1 MLYFFEYMI
10 YTHFSVI
17 IPFCWPNTHNSP
29 IKSWPTHQFHLE
41 LFSRGAAAAFR
52 AFGRK
57 LPQNS
62 TWSGQ
67 NGLLAKKKK
76 SLFAGTTC
84 KGCRFVKVGWFWDV
98 WFVKGDEGWMIDDF
112 WICPKAPQL
121 GGYIYKQMSGR
132 MIFEWMLTGRSWWVQ
147 PPFGWFCLGWL
158 FSDGCKAWYLKK
170 MFTTLLRAW
179 WGSIHGE
186 FLRPTNCD
194 SWWFIVFSI
203 LNPRYLHPFLAGIFS
218 SWVVV
223 TVYTFPVEP
232 LGATAAKMQIS
243 KDKNLQKFRLGHKN
257 GGFMGNTQVHF
268 RSRTWKPVFVW

>member
-1 MLYFFEYMI
+1 MVALLDLMESQEVLPATMNISWKITSSCFFPMATFVNTLNRDHGEHTKHIQETNAKNMLYFFEYMI

-29 IKSWPTHQFHLE
+29 IKSWPTHQFHLK

-121 GGYIYKQMSGR
+121 GGYIY
-132 MIFEWMLTGRSWWVQ
+132 I
-147 PPFGWFCLGWL
+147 
-158 FSDGCKAWYLKK
+158 
-170 MFTTLLRAW
+170 
-179 WGSIHGE
+179 
-186 FLRPTNCD
+186 
-194 SWWFIVFSI
+194 
-203 LNPRYLHPFLAGIFS
+203 
-218 SWVVV
+218 
-223 TVYTFPVEP
+223 
-232 LGATAAKMQIS
+232 
-243 KDKNLQKFRLGHKN
+243 
-257 GGFMGNTQVHF
+257 
-268 RSRTWKPVFVW
+268 